1 VEWVHGPENPVAE
14 ALVVAVMSD
23 GEDLCGASVEG
34 DNVTVGE
41 VAGWESRA
49 PLTDDSHGS
58 QKRKLD

>member
-41 VAGWESRA
+41 VAGWESRDCYETLEPA
-49 PLTDDSHGS
+49 
-58 QKRKLD
+58 QWI